1 MENVIKIKNISY
13 ERYGELLLK
22 KESLKKEAEK
32 YQIQYNEIFNVL
44 NNDTYEAKM
53 ECVKKRKM
61 VSYCKNL
68 TELGSLIFRKDLEEY
83 IDKAMK
89 EYKDAL
95 NYIFKEDKATNEIK
109 NNHEE
114 RSKKIKTI
122 YRQLARLVH
131 PDMNSDLK
139 DNKVIQDLWN
149 RTCIAYNCSNLEE
162 IEELEVLINRY
173 LESINHYYIEIEI
186 PNVDEK
192 IFDLN
197 REIEKI
203 IHTNPYQ
210 YKYVIS
216 DRNMIVK
223 KKEELLKELS
233 DYKRYLNELNK
244 QIEQFHI
251 IEPDEEI

>member
-1 MENVIKIKNISY
+1 MQNVIKVKNASY
-13 ERYGELLLK
+13 ERYEELLLK
-22 KESLKKEAEK
+22 KEMLKKEAEQYK
-32 YQIQYNEIFNVL
+32 IQYNEIFNVL

-53 ECVKKRKM
+53 ECVKKRKI
-61 VSYCKNL
+61 VSYCQNL
-68 TELGSLIFRKDLEEY
+68 QSLGSKIIKKELDSF

-89 EYKDAL
+89 EYKDTLEYIL
-95 NYIFKEDKATNEIK
+95 NSDNDKTKDLNGQHTK
-109 NNHEE
+109 Q
-114 RSKKIKTI
+114 IKTI

-131 PDMNSDLK
+131 PDMNSELK
-139 DNKVIQDLWN
+139 DDKTVQDLWN
-149 RTCIAYNCSNLEE
+149 RTCIAYNCDNLEE
-162 IEELEVLINRY
+162 LVELEVLINKY
-173 LESINHYYIEIEI
+173 LESINHTHIEIEI

-210 YKYVIS
+210 YKYIIS
-216 DRNMIVK
+216 DRQIITK

-244 QIEQFHI
+244 QIEEFTI
-251 IEPDEEI
+251 VDE

>member
-1 MENVIKIKNISY
+1 MENIIKVKNISY
-13 ERYGELLLK
+13 ERYGELLLQ
-22 KESLKKEAEK
+22 KESLKKEAEQ
-32 YQIQYNEIFNVL
+32 YQIQYNEIFNIL

-53 ECVKKRKM
+53 ECVKKRKI

-83 IDKAMK
+83 IEKAMQ

-95 NYIFKEDKATNEIK
+95 NYIFKEDKITNEIK
-109 NNHEE
+109 NNHED

-122 YRQLARLVH
+122 YRQLARLIH

-251 IEPDEEI
+251 IEPGEEL

>member
-1 MENVIKIKNISY
+1 MKNVVKVKNISY
-13 ERYGELLLK
+13 ERYGELLQK
-22 KESLKKEAEK
+22 KESLKKEAEQYK
-32 YQIQYNEIFNVL
+32 IQYDEIFSVL

-53 ECVKKRKM
+53 ECVKKRKI

-68 TELGSLIFRKDLEEY
+68 TELGSLIFRKDLDEY
-83 IDKAMK
+83 IEKAMI

-95 NYIFKEDKATNEIK
+95 QYIFNEDDIHNEQK
-109 NNHEE
+109 NNQTAH
-114 RSKKIKTI
+114 SKQIKSI
-122 YRQLARLVH
+122 YRQLARLIH

-162 IEELEVLINRY
+162 MEELEVLINRY
-173 LESINHYYIEIEI
+173 LESINHYHMEIEI

-210 YKYVIS
+210 YKYVIA

-244 QIEQFHI
+244 QISEFHI
-251 IEPDEEI
+251 IEPDEIL

>member
-1 MENVIKIKNISY
+1 MKNVVKVKNISY
-13 ERYGELLLK
+13 ERYGELLQK
-22 KESLKKEAEK
+22 KESLKKEAEQYK
-32 YQIQYNEIFNVL
+32 IQYDEIFSVL

-53 ECVKKRKM
+53 ECVKKRKI

-68 TELGSLIFRKDLEEY
+68 TELGSLIFRKDLDEY
-83 IDKAMK
+83 IEKAMID
-89 EYKDAL
+89 YKDAL
-95 NYIFKEDKATNEIK
+95 QYIFNEDDIHNEQK
-109 NNHEE
+109 NNQTAH
-114 RSKKIKTI
+114 SKQIKSI
-122 YRQLARLVH
+122 YRQLARLIH

-162 IEELEVLINRY
+162 MEELEVLINRY
-173 LESINHYYIEIEI
+173 LESINHYHMEIEI

-210 YKYVIS
+210 YKYVIA

-244 QIEQFHI
+244 QISEFHI
-251 IEPDEEI
+251 IEPDEIL

>member
-1 MENVIKIKNISY
+1 MENVIKVKNISY

-22 KESLKKEAEK
+22 KENLKKEAEQYK
-32 YQIQYNEIFNVL
+32 IQYDEIFNVL
-44 NNDTYEAKM
+44 NNDTYEARM
-53 ECVKKRKM
+53 ECVRKRKI
-61 VSYCKNL
+61 VSYCQNL
-68 TELGSLIFRKDLEEY
+68 TELGSLIFRKDLDEY

-89 EYKDAL
+89 DYKDAL
-95 NYIFKEDKATNEIK
+95 QYILKEDDDNLSIKKANTE
-109 NNHEE
+109 H
-114 RSKKIKTI
+114 SKQIKTI
-122 YRQLARLVH
+122 YRQLAKLVH

-162 IEELEVLINRY
+162 LEELEVLINRY
-173 LESINHYYIEIEI
+173 LESINHYHIEIEI

-192 IFDLN
+192 IFNLN
-197 REIEKI
+197 REIKKI

-210 YKYVIS
+210 YKYVIA
-216 DRNMIVK
+216 DRDMIVK

-244 QIEQFHI
+244 QIEAFHI
-251 IEPDEEI
+251 IEVGEEI

>member
-1 MENVIKIKNISY
+1 MKNVVKVKNISY
-13 ERYGELLLK
+13 ERYGELLQK
-22 KESLKKEAEK
+22 KESLKKEAEQYK
-32 YQIQYNEIFNVL
+32 IQYDEIFSVL
-44 NNDTYEAKM
+44 NNDAYEAKM
-53 ECVKKRKM
+53 ECVKKRKI

-68 TELGSLIFRKDLEEY
+68 TELGSLIFRKDLDEY
-83 IDKAMK
+83 IEKAMI

-95 NYIFKEDKATNEIK
+95 QYIFNEDDIHNEQK
-109 NNHEE
+109 NNQTAH
-114 RSKKIKTI
+114 SKQIKSI
-122 YRQLARLVH
+122 YRQLARLIH

-162 IEELEVLINRY
+162 MEELEVLINRY
-173 LESINHYYIEIEI
+173 LESINHYHMEIEI

-210 YKYVIS
+210 YKYVIA

-244 QIEQFHI
+244 QISEFHI
-251 IEPDEEI
+251 IEPDEIL